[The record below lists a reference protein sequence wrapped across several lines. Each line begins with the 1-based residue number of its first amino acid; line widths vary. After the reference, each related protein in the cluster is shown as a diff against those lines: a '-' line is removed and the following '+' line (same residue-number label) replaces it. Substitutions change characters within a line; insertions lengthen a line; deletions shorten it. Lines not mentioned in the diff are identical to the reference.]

1 MPSKHPSTPKPW
13 DAEPIIEWLLTE
25 GPSAAD
31 VDHLV
36 AQLGERLLASGAPVW
51 RLRLSM
57 RTLHPLIAATSSVWE
72 RDRDTIEQIES
83 THGLEARSGYI
94 GSPMQT
100 ISETGAPLRIRLMD
114 PLPDD
119 AHIVLHEL
127 KEMGGT
133 DYFGLPTRFSD
144 ISRAIMIFV
153 TDVEHGFSDAD
164 IAHFSRIA
172 AVTAPVVAAFNA
184 RRVSEA
190 IADAYL
196 GPRTG
201 RRVLNGQIT
210 RGNIE
215 TMTAAIVVSD
225 IRDWTGLNSRIG
237 SADALELANRY
248 FETVA
253 EAIEVNGGEILKFLG
268 DGVLAVFPSADDEQG
283 SGRECI
289 RALAAGREALQ
300 NARDSGLDD
309 YVQFGIGMH
318 YGEVLYGN
326 IGSKTR
332 LDFTVLGQAVNIASR
347 IEGLCGKLDR
357 PILFSE
363 EFARRLS
370 GSSVLVAEEVLKG
383 QDTQS
388 KVFTAT

>member
-1 MPSKHPSTPKPW
+1 MPSKRASTPKPW
-13 DAEPIIEWLLTE
+13 DVEPTIQWLLNN
-25 GPSAAD
+25 GQFAAD
-31 VDHLV
+31 IDHLV

-72 RDRDTIEQIES
+72 RDQEAVKQIAS
-83 THGLEARSGYI
+83 THGLEGRSGYL
-94 GSPMQT
+94 GSPMQV
-100 ISETGAPLRIRLMD
+100 ISETGASVRIKLSD
-114 PLPDD
+114 QLSASD
-119 AHIVLHEL
+119 HEVLHEL
-127 KEMGGT
+127 KDRGGT
-133 DYFGLPTRFSD
+133 DYFGLPVRFTD
-144 ISRAIMIFV
+144 ISRAIMIVV
-153 TDVEHGFSDAD
+153 TDAAHGFSDAD
-164 IAHFSRIA
+164 IAQLKKLATIIA
-172 AVTAPVVAAFNA
+172 PIVAVFNA

-201 RRVLNGQIT
+201 RRVLDGQIT

-215 TMTAAIVVSD
+215 TMTAAILVSD

-248 FETVA
+248 FETIA

-268 DGVLAVFPSADDEQG
+268 DGVLAVFPSSDDTQVFEH
-283 SGRECI
+283 ECE
-289 RALAAGREALQ
+289 RALAAGREARQ

-309 YVQFGIGMH
+309 YVQFGIGLH

-357 PILFSE
+357 SILFSE
-363 EFARRLS
+363 EFAGRLS
-370 GSSVLVAEEVLKG
+370 GSSVLVSEEVLKG
-383 QDTQS
+383 QDIKS
-388 KVFTAT
+388 KVFTTA